1 MNIDSQLAA
10 DILLGIVGL
19 MTAVGAVALV
29 GALFSMGR
37 SSYRKD

>member
-1 MNIDSQLAA
+1 MLDGAFLSHV
-10 DILLGIVGL
+10 ILWLIGA
-19 MTAVGAVALV
+19 MTVGAAIATA